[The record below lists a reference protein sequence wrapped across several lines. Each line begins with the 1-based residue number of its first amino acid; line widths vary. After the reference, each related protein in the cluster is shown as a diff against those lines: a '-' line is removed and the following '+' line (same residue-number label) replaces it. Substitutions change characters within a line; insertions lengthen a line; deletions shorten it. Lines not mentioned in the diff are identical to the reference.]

1 MEHPFDVER
10 VHAGYDAYNEGQYDA
25 LLDLMTDDVEVRR
38 SEAGPDS
45 GDPIKGLTAF
55 RAFLEPDALDQR
67 MEIKEIRWIGERV
80 LVDLVVHAR
89 GRGTAIELTQ
99 RGYHV
104 WTVRDGRLSALEIF
118 FDEERAERAARA
130 E

>member
-1 MEHPFDVER
+1 MEQPFDVER
-10 VHAGYDAYNEGQYDA
+10 VHAGYAAYNEGEFDA
-25 LLDLMTDDVEVRR
+25 LLDLMTEDVEVRR

-45 GDPIKGLTAF
+45 GDAIKGLAAF

-67 MEIKEIRWIGERV
+67 MDIRDIRWIGDRV

-99 RGYHV
+99 RGYHL
-104 WTVRDGRLSALEIF
+104 WTVRDGKLSALEIF
-118 FDEERAERAARA
+118 FDEEHAERAARA
-130 E
+130 